1 MTDLNTSS
9 RASDGDLDRLRDD
22 MARVREDLGQ
32 LVDHLRRGA
41 TDSAARQAQRIY
53 DQLASQSERSANAIA
68 REVEERPLTALLIA
82 FGIGFIG
89 GRLLTR

>member
-1 MTDLNTSS
+1 MTDLNRGTRS
-9 RASDGDLDRLRDD
+9 SDGDLDRLKDD
-22 MARVREDLGQ
+22 MANLREDLGQ
-32 LVDHLRRGA
+32 LVEHLRRGA
-41 TDSAARQAQRIY
+41 TESAARQAQRIY
-53 DQLASQSERSANAIA
+53 DQLATQGERSANAIA